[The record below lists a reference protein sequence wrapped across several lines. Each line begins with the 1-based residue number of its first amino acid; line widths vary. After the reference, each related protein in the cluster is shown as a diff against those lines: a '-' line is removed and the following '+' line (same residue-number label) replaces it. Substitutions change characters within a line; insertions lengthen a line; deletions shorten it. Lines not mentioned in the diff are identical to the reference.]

1 MQWCTCE
8 RTNVQIHGCEMKGKV
23 QTIKILSPSANIQ
36 GSSIFF
42 VGCLP
47 PLLCVFISS
56 PLSFHHI
63 HQLIRWHIPAQIHKL
78 WISFF
83 FSFCEQIC
91 LFSHGKH
98 AGRHTHFCVH
108 GVYLLQNYA
117 CIRSRVDHK
126 VRSKHPISFVW
137 SVSFS
142 RSTFSPHISWEIGEK
157 QQERKGRWGLGIWS
171 KAWRLIQHMK
181 PFHHVSILFWHL
193 I

>member
-83 FSFCEQIC
+83 FPFAN
-91 LFSHGKH
+91 K
-98 AGRHTHFCVH
+98 
-108 GVYLLQNYA
+108 YA
-117 CIRSRVDHK
+117 CFHTANTPGD
-126 VRSKHPISFVW
+126 
-137 SVSFS
+137 
-142 RSTFSPHISWEIGEK
+142 THISVCMEYIYFKTMPASEVVWITK
-157 QQERKGRWGLGIWS
+157 WGQNTQSHLFG
-171 KAWRLIQHMK
+171 L
-181 PFHHVSILFWHL
+181 FHFQGAHFLPTSAGK
-193 I
+193 